1 MSDLRLATETR
12 SQVRRDRLLKLA
24 EVETVAGIKKSTIYS
39 LMKEGKF
46 PRSVQVTA
54 RCVVWPESRV
64 LQWVQEQI
72 ARADEQLPAEQ
83 QR

>member
-1 MSDLRLATETR
+1 MTDLHLATHTR
-12 SQVRRDRLLKLA
+12 TQVRRDRLLKLS
-24 EVETVAGIKKSTIYS
+24 EVEAVAGIRKSTIYS
-39 LMKEGKF
+39 LMKEGRF
-46 PRSVQVTA
+46 PKSVQVTA